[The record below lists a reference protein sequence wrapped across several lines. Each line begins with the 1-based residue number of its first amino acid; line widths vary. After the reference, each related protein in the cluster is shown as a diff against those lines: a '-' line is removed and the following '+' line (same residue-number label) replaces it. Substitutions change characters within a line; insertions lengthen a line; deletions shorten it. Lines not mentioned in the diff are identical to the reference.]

1 MLGTV
6 RLKIC
11 ISLLKLA
18 PSNLLPNRY
27 CLTLNIQ
34 KLADETAVVRN
45 IQQGDLCQFCQFL
58 WLNFPLLKVF
68 QLGLDSDRLIGKGS
82 KGQDMSWT
90 ASTLTVLFRTMFT
103 ASSSRPTFLP
113 RVWMASWLYVLS
125 IAKIPGPERKFECIN
140 SYGPKN
146 PTPVID
152 IGTPK
157 LNMSETSNTNVGI
170 LVMQKSSYITNL

>member
-34 KLADETAVVRN
+34 KLADETAVVKN
-45 IQQGDLCQFCQFL
+45 IQQGDFCQFL
-58 WLNFPLLKVF
+58 WPNFPFLKVL
-68 QLGLDSDRLIGKGS
+68 QIGLDSDALMRKGS

-90 ASTLTVLFRTMFT
+90 ASTLTILFQTMFT

-113 RVWMASWLYVLS
+113 RVWMAWWWDLVLLILQDQKES
-125 IAKIPGPERKFECIN
+125 
-140 SYGPKN
+140 
-146 PTPVID
+146 
-152 IGTPK
+152 
-157 LNMSETSNTNVGI
+157 LNAST
-170 LVMQKSSYITNL
+170 VMDPRIRHLSLT

>member
-45 IQQGDLCQFCQFL
+45 IQQGDLCQFL
-58 WLNFPLLKVF
+58 RPNFPLLKVF
-68 QLGLDSDRLIGKGS
+68 QIGLDSDGLMRKGS

-90 ASTLTVLFRTMFT
+90 ASTPTILFQTMFT

-113 RVWMASWLYVLS
+113 RVWMASWWCS
-125 IAKIPGPERKFECIN
+125 IANTPGPERKFECIN

-170 LVMQKSSYITNL
+170 LVMQKSSYIRNL

>member
-6 RLKIC
+6 RLKNC

-34 KLADETAVVRN
+34 KLADETAVVKN
-45 IQQGDLCQFCQFL
+45 IQRGDLRQFL
-58 WLNFPLLKVF
+58 WPNFPFLKVL
-68 QLGLDSDRLIGKGS
+68 QIGLDSDGLMRKGS

-90 ASTLTVLFRTMFT
+90 ASTLTILFQTMFT

-113 RVWMASWLYVLS
+113 RVWMASWWYLVLLIFQDQKES
-125 IAKIPGPERKFECIN
+125 
-140 SYGPKN
+140 
-146 PTPVID
+146 
-152 IGTPK
+152 
-157 LNMSETSNTNVGI
+157 LNAST
-170 LVMQKSSYITNL
+170 VMDPRIQHLSLT